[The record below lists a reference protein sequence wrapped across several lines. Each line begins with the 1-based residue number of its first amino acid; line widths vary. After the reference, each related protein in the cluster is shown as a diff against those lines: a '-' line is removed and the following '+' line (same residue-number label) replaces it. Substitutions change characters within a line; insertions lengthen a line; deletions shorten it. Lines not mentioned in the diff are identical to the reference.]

1 MDFSVE
7 EEEYRACGMKESGS
21 VGLKEPYARHSG
33 RSLRAIFVNAS
44 GNDSSKDGMPPLRA
58 LRAD

>member
-33 RSLRAIFVNAS
+33 RSLRSYLCERV
-44 GNDSSKDGMPPLRA
+44 GK
-58 LRAD
+58 